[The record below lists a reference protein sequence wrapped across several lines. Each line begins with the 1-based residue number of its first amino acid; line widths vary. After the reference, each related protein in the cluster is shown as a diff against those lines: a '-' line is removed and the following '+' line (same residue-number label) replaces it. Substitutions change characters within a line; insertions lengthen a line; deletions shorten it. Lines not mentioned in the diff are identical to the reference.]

1 MKKIMLSGLI
11 SVAVMQAKLFVG
23 IDGGYDLG
31 YFKTV
36 SHNSYLLGSTAFENT
51 RDSNFYA
58 GLNIGTQH
66 FFGDYFGLR
75 WFIGA
80 GYIGSFKTAELNL
93 GVDAILNFFNNNN
106 FSFGIFAG
114 VGSGFQLLV
123 RPVSKGEIPIIG
135 RVGLSFGIGEHNRID
150 ITTQIPIITWSIE
163 AFDKA
168 FGEIY
173 APVRIS
179 LGYKFIF

>member
-75 WFIGA
+75 
-80 GYIGSFKTAELNL
+80 
-93 GVDAILNFFNNNN
+93 
-106 FSFGIFAG
+106 
-114 VGSGFQLLV
+114 
-123 RPVSKGEIPIIG
+123 
-135 RVGLSFGIGEHNRID
+135 
-150 ITTQIPIITWSIE
+150 
-163 AFDKA
+163 
-168 FGEIY
+168 
-173 APVRIS
+173 
-179 LGYKFIF
+179 

>member
-1 MKKIMLSGLI
+1 
-11 SVAVMQAKLFVG
+11 MQAKLFVG

-80 GYIGSFKTAELNL
+80 GYIGYFKTAELNL

-106 FSFGIFAG
+106 FYFHGI
-114 VGSGFQLLV
+114 
-123 RPVSKGEIPIIG
+123 
-135 RVGLSFGIGEHNRID
+135 
-150 ITTQIPIITWSIE
+150 
-163 AFDKA
+163 
-168 FGEIY
+168 
-173 APVRIS
+173 
-179 LGYKFIF
+179 

>member
-58 GLNIGTQH
+58 GLNIGH
-66 FFGDYFGLR
+66 NISLE
-75 WFIGA
+75 I
-80 GYIGSFKTAELNL
+80 
-93 GVDAILNFFNNNN
+93 ILDCD
-106 FSFGIFAG
+106 
-114 VGSGFQLLV
+114 
-123 RPVSKGEIPIIG
+123 
-135 RVGLSFGIGEHNRID
+135 GLSVQVISDLLKLLN
-150 ITTQIPIITWSIE
+150 SI
-163 AFDKA
+163 
-168 FGEIY
+168 
-173 APVRIS
+173 
-179 LGYKFIF
+179 